1 MSSKYRYG
9 LEFKIKKKNLH
20 LFLLILLSGDVAT
33 NPGPGTSTE
42 HTSNELNAIYL
53 NARSL
58 KAFVPF
64 NGDSSAKV
72 CKITLLQELV
82 HSGSYDIIC
91 ICETWLNDSII
102 SSELLPGYSV
112 FRRDRV
118 EKVGGGV
125 LVAVKANLHAT
136 RRPDLERNEIEL
148 VVVELNN
155 TNSKPVILYTFYRP
169 PVSGPEVFHHL
180 SSSLQ
185 NTSESSC
192 IVLAGD
198 FNLPALDWTTFDEQI
213 PTTAGCQPE
222 NSFCDLFDDN
232 FLQQFILGPT
242 HNCGNKLDLLLSNC
256 PEIITN
262 VETSNPE
269 QCKFPTDHY
278 IVEFQIKLK
287 FKRAR
292 NVKRRIYN
300 YKLANF
306 EGLRSCLSNVPFENT
321 FSDDIVQY
329 WSDWKDLFLTAVN
342 KFVPVKTIKDINSPQ
357 WIDGEVRQLVR
368 KKYAALKKFR
378 QNRSIIR
385 KQKLRCI
392 SQNMKSLIRK
402 KHREYLERVEISF
415 KGTTQ
420 RGCYL
425 QRYHSQNSSRE
436 S

>member
-1 MSSKYRYG
+1 MAKWFLTLAVSFWLLKRSKTALPHHNNTSMPGNIVISSKLTSIPDRLSYIWTSTRDVVLRKCAMSSKYRYG
-9 LEFKIKKKNLH
+9 LEFKIKKNNLH

-64 NGDSSAKV
+64 NDDSSAKV

-192 IVLAGD
+192 IVLVGD

-213 PTTAGCQPE
+213 PTTAGGQLE

-242 HNCGNKLDLLLSNC
+242 HNCGNKLDLL
-256 PEIITN
+256 
-262 VETSNPE
+262 
-269 QCKFPTDHY
+269 K
-278 IVEFQIKLK
+278 
-287 FKRAR
+287 
-292 NVKRRIYN
+292 
-300 YKLANF
+300 
-306 EGLRSCLSNVPFENT
+306 
-321 FSDDIVQY
+321 
-329 WSDWKDLFLTAVN
+329 
-342 KFVPVKTIKDINSPQ
+342 
-357 WIDGEVRQLVR
+357 
-368 KKYAALKKFR
+368 
-378 QNRSIIR
+378 
-385 KQKLRCI
+385 
-392 SQNMKSLIRK
+392 
-402 KHREYLERVEISF
+402 
-415 KGTTQ
+415 
-420 RGCYL
+420 
-425 QRYHSQNSSRE
+425 
-436 S
+436 